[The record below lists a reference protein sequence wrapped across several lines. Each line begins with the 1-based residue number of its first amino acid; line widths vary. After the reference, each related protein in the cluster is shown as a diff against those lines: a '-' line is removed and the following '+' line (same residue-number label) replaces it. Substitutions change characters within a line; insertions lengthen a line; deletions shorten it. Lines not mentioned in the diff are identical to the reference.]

1 MIYTNRNGG
10 KGTLSLLNFFSN
22 CKKFKWINLKIQE
35 NIKMKVTMMGG
46 DMLNKSLLQFSVGGR
61 GSVPSLLFDLRP
73 NYDGG
78 NEENG
83 KGVDQG

>member
-1 MIYTNRNGG
+1 M
-10 KGTLSLLNFFSN
+10 SLLNFFSN
-22 CKKFKWINLKIQE
+22 CKKFKLVNLKIQE

-73 NYDGG
+73 NYGG
-78 NEENG
+78 GKEEE
-83 KGVDQG
+83 KAQLWM